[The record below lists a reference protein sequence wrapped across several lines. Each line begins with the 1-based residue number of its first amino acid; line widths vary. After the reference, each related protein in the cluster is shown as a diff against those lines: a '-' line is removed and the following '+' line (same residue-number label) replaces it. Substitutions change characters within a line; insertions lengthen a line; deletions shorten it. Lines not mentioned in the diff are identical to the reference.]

1 MASTLHNSSTTMDRH
16 WHDGS
21 AGKKGWVGV
30 ENHGRKIN
38 GYDYQAVSELGL
50 YLWRGGIL

>member
-21 AGKKGWVGV
+21 VGKKGWVGV
-30 ENHGRKIN
+30 ENYGRKIN